1 MTLQNIKLI
10 SLAAL
15 FSVTLTACGGGG
27 SEESEPSPPPVTMTD
42 TDSDGVADTED
53 AFPNDASETAD
64 SDEDGVGDNADAFP
78 NDADETIDTDGDGVG
93 DNSDAFPSDA
103 TETIDSDGDG
113 FGDNGDKFPDDIN
126 EWADDNNNGIGDNAD
141 AKQVDVG
148 GPSDQE
154 GDCSADTVGLNWD
167 ALFTKN
173 CSKLSDYNLFKVS
186 NDPTQKPT
194 DGGVPYGLSTPL
206 FTDYATKYR
215 YIFIP
220 EGKKAQYTQSEVLSF
235 PVGTV
240 LVKTFAMPA
249 DTSMRDGEEL
259 LVETRLLIHRK
270 NGWFALPYYWNS
282 TEDATLAIAGKQIEN
297 MTTVHKGEVLD
308 FTYAV
313 PKATSCTS
321 CHARAGDLQ
330 ADISPIGPKARYL
343 NSDYEYLTGTKNQ
356 LTHLAESD
364 LLTGLPSEM
373 SSIEKPLPFNDYI
386 EVSTLSDDDLVD
398 TTEAYLDI
406 NCAHCHRDG
415 GAGAAGASGLQ
426 LEYQRNYS
434 DETAKFGVCKTP
446 VAGGHQ
452 DYSYDIEP
460 RDPDSSYLYF
470 RMNTTDPR
478 HKMPE
483 LGRSVIHKEGVAL
496 VRQWITRLQANSC
509 P

>member
-1 MTLQNIKLI
+1 MILQNIKLI
-10 SLAAL
+10 SLATL
-15 FSVTLTACGGGG
+15 FSITLTACGGGSEG
-27 SEESEPSPPPVTMTD
+27 SNTETPPVVVVD
-42 TDSDGVADTED
+42 ADGDGVADTED
-53 AFPNDASETAD
+53 AFPNDGNETVDSDGDGVGDNGDEFPND
-64 SDEDGVGDNADAFP
+64 SDETVDTDSDGVGDNADAFP
-78 NDADETIDTDGDGVG
+78 NDV
-93 DNSDAFPSDA
+93 
-103 TETIDSDGDG
+103 
-113 FGDNGDKFPDDIN
+113 N
-126 EWADDNNNGIGDNAD
+126 EWADENNNGIGDNAD
-141 AKQVDVG
+141 AQNVDVG
-148 GPSDQE
+148 GPTGKE
-154 GDCSADTVGLNWD
+154 GDCAATSVGLNWD

-173 CSKLSDYNLFKVS
+173 CSKLSDYNLFQVS
-186 NDPTQKPT
+186 NDPTDNPIE
-194 DGGVPYGLSTPL
+194 GGVPYDLSTPL

-220 EGKKAQYTQSEVLSF
+220 EGSKAQYTQSEALSF

-249 DTSMRDGEEL
+249 DTSLRGGEEL
-259 LVETRLLIHRK
+259 LVETRLLIHRAD
-270 NGWFALPYYWNS
+270 GWIALPYYWSS
-282 TEDATLAIAGKQIEN
+282 TDEATLAIAGKQIEN

-321 CHARAGDLQ
+321 CHARAGVDG

-343 NSDYEYLTGTKNQ
+343 NMDYDYLTGAENQ
-356 LTHLAESD
+356 LKHLESLQ
-364 LLTGLPSEM
+364 LLTGLPAEL
-373 SSIEKPLPFNDYI
+373 SSVEKPLSFNDYV
-386 EVSTLSDDDLVD
+386 EVSTLTDEELVD
-398 TTEAYLDI
+398 TTEGYLDI

-426 LEYQRNYS
+426 LEYQRTYE
-434 DETAKFGVCKTP
+434 DETSKFGVCKTP

-452 DYSYDIEP
+452 DYTYDVEP
-460 RDPDSSYLYF
+460 RDPESSYLYF

-496 VRQWITRLQANSC
+496 VREWITRLQANSC